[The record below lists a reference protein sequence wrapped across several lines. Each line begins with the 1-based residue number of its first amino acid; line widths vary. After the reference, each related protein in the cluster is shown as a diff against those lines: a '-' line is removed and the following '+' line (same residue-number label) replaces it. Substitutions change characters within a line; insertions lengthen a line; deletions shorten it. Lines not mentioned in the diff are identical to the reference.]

1 MNISSS
7 ADYAVR
13 ALLYL
18 AHANQK
24 RGVERVSIHEIA
36 EAEEISE
43 KYLESIFRKLRS
55 AGIVDSFRGPSGG
68 HSLSRAASEI
78 SIADVIRAVDGPLA
92 AVRGE
97 RPEAVDYRGQAR
109 HLQKVWIAVRVSLRD
124 VLEQV
129 SIAQVLSGNLP
140 ARISRALDE
149 PGAWD
154 RRSR

>member
-1 MNISSS
+1 VNISAS

-13 ALLYL
+13 ALLLL
-18 AHANQK
+18 AHADQR
-24 RGVERVSIHEIA
+24 RGETRISTQEIA
-36 EAEEISE
+36 EEEGISA
-43 KYLESIFRKLRS
+43 KYLESILRKLRT
-55 AGIVDSFRGPSGG
+55 AGLVDSFRGPTGG
-68 HSLSRAASEI
+68 HSLSRPANSI

-97 RPEAVDYRGQAR
+97 RPEAVDYRGHAR

-124 VLEQV
+124 ILEEV

-140 ARISRALDE
+140 ARVSRALDE